1 MSPKEYNKVSAAV
14 RILHQKRDASAR
26 ATHLMVKNDSLI
38 TYETGILGQAVIKK
52 FFITTFLE
60 RKIMSTKTSF
70 KRIALVAASALAL
83 AGFSVISAPQASAAD
98 ITSMVVSK
106 LTKVNGIALTSANYT
121 SASQIDSRGISSFNV
136 TAGDTVTLVF
146 VATGGTTTA
155 TTDSLTVTWGYG
167 NLLTNDTITA
177 VSATGTAA
185 ATGAPFQSNRGNG
198 GVMPSTEYGT
208 FTATSVAGTYPLTI
222 TLRQGLA
229 STAPSGLTTLTTTVN
244 MVVGAASTLDLGQ
257 STAYMTGTTGGA
269 AASSTTNAVP
279 RSGSKTAG
287 TYIAQVGIVLLK
299 ADGTADTAAHTITAT
314 INGQGYVA
322 ANVTADTDPASTA
335 RVATNSAA
343 ASARYVH
350 IEADGTAGAGTVTV
364 SVTHAST
371 AVTTTLGTFSFTTYG
386 SVTKFAVSTT
396 NYTIGAAG
404 GDTTGYG
411 GTTRTVAD
419 NDLPALDN
427 ATTVPAF
434 IVAATD
440 SGGRAANLAPS
451 IVSSA
456 SSVVAS
462 GTCALD
468 GGALP
473 TTASS
478 STNGVGYYNCSFT
491 TAASAKSGDKATLT
505 IRAVDPADSTKYL
518 TTTIDVTV
526 GSTTVATETLSLD
539 KTSYTPGEA
548 LIVTRTAKDASG
560 NPVADGTD
568 APAVKFTKAPGGT
581 APAASNYVG
590 GKLTTSATAPSVFA
604 PAVSGDFNAYMTS
617 GNAAGSTITATASVE
632 GDSSSALAL
641 DAANAATDAANNAYD
656 EAQNAT
662 QAASDALAAVTAL
675 ADQVTGLIASVKKL
689 TAAVA
694 KLSKK
699 K

>member
-1 MSPKEYNKVSAAV
+1 MSPKENNKKVSAAV

-26 ATHLMVKNDSLI
+26 ATHLKAENWIVQSSTI
-38 TYETGILGQAVIKK
+38 
-52 FFITTFLE
+52 E
-60 RKIMSTKTSF
+60 RNQMSTKTSF
-70 KRIALVAASALAL
+70 KRIALVAASALAI
-83 AGFSVISAPQASAAD
+83 AGFSAVPSQAAAGTVSAFVISKN
-98 ITSMVVSK
+98 TLVGGGV
-106 LTKVNGIALTSANYT
+106 ALTSANYT
-121 SASQIDSRGISSFNV
+121 ASSVLDSRGISSFNV
-136 TAGDTVTLVF
+136 TAGDTVTLALALV
-146 VATGGTTTA
+146 TGTTTA
-155 TTDSLTVTWGYG
+155 EDSVTVTLRGYG
-167 NLLTNDTITA
+167 NLLNNDT
-177 VSATGTAA
+177 VTAA
-185 ATGAPFQSNRGNG
+185 AAGSGTWIGTSSVINAAAGIKNNG
-198 GVMPSTEYGT
+198 EGKT
-208 FTATSVAGTYPLTI
+208 FTATSVAGTYTLDVTI
-222 TLRQGLA
+222 SRWALA
-229 STAPSGLTTLTTTVN
+229 GTTTVTSSVT
-244 MVVGAASTLDLGQ
+244 MVVGAASGLDLGQ

-269 AASSTTNAVP
+269 SASSATNAVP

-314 INGQGYVA
+314 INGQGYVS
-322 ANVTADTDPASTA
+322 ANVTPNVDPDLTT

-350 IEADGTAGAGTVTV
+350 IEADGTAGTGSVTV
-364 SVTHAST
+364 SVTNAST

-386 SVTKFAVSTT
+386 SVTKFTVSTT
-396 NYTIGAAG
+396 NFTIGVAG

-411 GTTRTVAD
+411 GTTRTVD
-419 NDLPALDN
+419 GNDLPALDDS
-427 ATTVPAF
+427 TTVPAF

-462 GTCALD
+462 GACALD

-590 GKLTTSATAPSVFA
+590 GTLTTSATAPSVFA

-662 QAASDALAAVTAL
+662 QAASDALAAVSEL
-675 ADQVTGLIASVKKL
+675 AVQVTSLIAMVKKL

-694 KLSKK
+694 KMAKK